1 MKGSRRTFLRASGA
15 AALLGLSG
23 CTGVLES
30 DDGLDEDGPPGYT
43 TWLYDP
49 KDFLGVDTAGF
60 ASYDVQSVLDQRDE
74 LPEDPFEGLE
84 EANDE
89 IEAVDLEEVDHLSL
103 VGGGET
109 DYSRYGL
116 SFVVEGSFDAAAIRE
131 EIESESDGEEFE
143 TGSYE
148 GYDLYYGEQESD
160 YSNQSYAIAVS
171 GDAVVFGMAEDED
184 VSGRAAAEAMIDA
197 ESGSRA
203 GYYGESE
210 YARILV
216 DALGS
221 ATFVMGAEFD
231 LGSAVRDR
239 VRDERARDL
248 VDGLAAAGTSGTL
261 GGETTDYEF
270 VLAYEEDAEI
280 PTESAQELVDE
291 AREQSPEAFE
301 HVEDVS
307 VRGVGRT
314 LRVTATV
321 ESEELF
327 DDFPGTVG
335 GLTGTA
341 SGGRTTA
348 APQVS
353 FGFEWAEVDAG
364 GRVTITHQAGDRV
377 EADRLSIHGDVRS
390 FSGWESST
398 DGTVQ
403 AGSSAE
409 AVVES
414 GGTVRVVWS
423 SEDGSSSSTLAY
435 SRNPY

>member
-1 MKGSRRTFLRASGA
+1 MKESRRTFLQASGA

-49 KDFLGVDTAGF
+49 KDLLGVDTRGF
-60 ASYDVQSVLDQRDE
+60 ASYDVQSVLNRRGE

-84 EANDE
+84 QANQE
-89 IEAVDLEEVDHLSL
+89 IEAVDLEEVEHLSL

-109 DYSRYGL
+109 DYERYGL
-116 SFVVEGSFDAAAIRE
+116 SFVVEGSFDAEAIRE
-131 EIESESDGEEFE
+131 EIESESGGQEFE

-148 GYDLYYGEQESD
+148 GYDLYYGERESA
-160 YSNQSYAIAVS
+160 YSNESYAVAVD
-171 GDAVVFGMAEDED
+171 GDAVVFGMVEDEE
-184 VSGRAAAEAMIDA
+184 VTGRAAAEAMIDA
-197 ESGSRA
+197 ENGSRA

-216 DALGS
+216 DAMGE
-221 ATFVMGAEFD
+221 ATVVMGAEFD
-231 LGSAVRDR
+231 LGSSVRDR
-239 VRDERARDL
+239 IRDERARDL
-248 VDGLAAAGTSGTL
+248 ADGLSAAGMAGTL
-261 GGETTDYEF
+261 GPETTDYEF
-270 VLAYEEDAEI
+270 VLAYEEGTDV

-301 HVEDVS
+301 HVEDVA
-307 VRGVGRT
+307 VRSGGRT
-314 LRVTATV
+314 LTVTATV
-321 ESEELF
+321 QTGELL
-327 DDFPGTVG
+327 DDFPGTMG
-335 GLTGTA
+335 GLTGSA
-341 SGGRTTA
+341 SGGRTTT

-353 FGFEWAEVDAG
+353 FGFEWTEVDAG
-364 GRVTITHQAGDRV
+364 GRVTVTHRAGDAV
-377 EADRLSIHGDVRS
+377 DAERLSIVGDVVS
-390 FSGWESST
+390 TTEWETSS

-403 AGSSAE
+403 AGNSAE

-414 GGTVRVVWS
+414 GGSVRVVWS
-423 SEDGSSSSTLAY
+423 SEAGGSSATLAV